1 MEVPASNTAPVTV
14 KALQALLAA
23 TQTKLLEAEDRH
35 RATTHELQTTKGELA
50 TAKVELDGS
59 QTLIAH
65 LKLTIAKMQHDRFG
79 PRSERT
85 ARLLDQMELQLE
97 ELEANVS
104 EDDLAAEQASAA
116 ARSVSQIQPYE
127 CRKPVKKPFPEHLP
141 RERIVVPGPACCAC
155 CGGSRLAKLGEDI
168 TETLEVVPRQWKVIQ
183 TVREKF
189 TCRDC
194 ESISQT
200 PAPFHAIPRGFAGP
214 SLLAMIVHEKFGMHM
229 PLNRLA
235 DRYAH
240 EGIDLSLSTLGNL
253 VGATTF
259 ALKPLHDLV
268 EAHVFAAYRL
278 HADDTTVPVLAK
290 TKTRTGR
297 IWVYVRDEVP
307 YAGSG
312 PPAAV
317 YYYSSDRGQ
326 EHPEAHLKNWTGI
339 LQSDAYSGY
348 NHLSEHARPGGPV
361 RHAFCWAHARRNFFK
376 LADVESLAR
385 KRSHGKTDAVLSPL
399 AMEAVQR
406 INAIFALERE
416 MNGRTADER
425 LAVRKEKVTPLVE
438 SLEFWLRETGAKLSK
453 HNDVAVAINYML
465 RRWDGFTL
473 FLRDGTVCLTNN
485 AAERALRRIACGR
498 KSWMFC
504 GSDRGG
510 QRAAVMYSLIAT
522 CRMNNVDPEAWLRD
536 VLARLPEYPISK
548 LDQLLPWNWKKNLPV
563 LPLGF

>member
-1 MEVPASNTAPVTV
+1 
-14 KALQALLAA
+14 
-23 TQTKLLEAEDRH
+23 
-35 RATTHELQTTKGELA
+35 
-50 TAKVELDGS
+50 
-59 QTLIAH
+59 
-65 LKLTIAKMQHDRFG
+65 
-79 PRSERT
+79 
-85 ARLLDQMELQLE
+85 MELQLE
-97 ELEANVS
+97 ELESNVS
-104 EDDLAAEQASAA
+104 EDDLAAEEAAAKSAA
-116 ARSVSQIQPYE
+116 AGVSTVKPYE
-127 CRKPVKKPFPEHLP
+127 RRKPVKKPFPEHLP
-141 RERIVVPGPACCAC
+141 RERVVVPGPSCCAC

-229 PLNRLA
+229 PLNRLS

-253 VGATTF
+253 VGATAF
-259 ALKPLHDLV
+259 ALKPLYELV
-268 EAHVFAAYRL
+268 QAHVFAAHRL

-297 IWVYVRDEVP
+297 IWVYVRDEAP
-307 YAGSG
+307 FAGQG

-317 YYYSSDRGQ
+317 YYYSPDRGQ
-326 EHPEAHLKNWTGI
+326 KHPEEHLRNWIGI

-348 NHLSEHARPGGPV
+348 NPLSHHARPGGPV
-361 RHAFCWAHARRNFFK
+361 SHAFCWAHARRAFYK
-376 LADVESLAR
+376 LADVETAAR
-385 KRSHGKTDAVLSPL
+385 KRSHGKTDIVLSPV
-399 AMEAVQR
+399 AIEAVRR
-406 INAIFALERE
+406 IDVLFDIERGI
-416 MNGRTADER
+416 NGKCADER
-425 LAVRKEKVTPLVE
+425 LKVRKEKIVPLIAD
-438 SLEFWLRETGAKLSK
+438 LETWLRDTRAKMSK
-453 HNDVAVAINYML
+453 HNDVAKAINYML

-473 FLRDGTVCLTNN
+473 FLKDGTVCLTNN

-536 VLARLPEYPISK
+536 VLARLPEHPISK
-548 LDQLLPWNWKKNLPV
+548 LDQLLPWNWKKNLPS
-563 LPLGF
+563 LPFGF

>member
-1 MEVPASNTAPVTV
+1 MDVHDQASDALNTNGL
-14 KALQALLAA
+14 KALLAA
-23 TQTKLLEAEDRH
+23 TRARLMEAED
-35 RATTHELQTTKGELA
+35 KLA
-50 TAKVELDGS
+50 TMQTELTSERAARSGD

-65 LKLTIAKMQHDRFG
+65 MKLTIARLQHDRFG
-79 PRSERT
+79 PHSERT

-97 ELEANVS
+97 ELEANVT
-104 EDDLAAEQASAA
+104 EDDLAAEEAA
-116 ARSVSQIQPYE
+116 VRAIAAGVSNVKPHE
-127 CRKPVKKPFPEHLP
+127 RRKPVKKPFPAHLP
-141 RERIVVPGPACCAC
+141 RERIVVPGPACCTC
-155 CGGSRLAKLGEDI
+155 CGGTRLVKLGEDV
-168 TETLEVVPRQWKVIQ
+168 TETLEVIPRQWKVIQ
-183 TVREKF
+183 TVRERF
-189 TCRDC
+189 ACRSC

-214 SLLAMIVHEKFGMHM
+214 ALLAMIGHEKFGMHM

-235 DRYAH
+235 DRFAR

-253 VGATTF
+253 VGATAF
-259 ALKPLHDLV
+259 ALKPLYELV
-268 EAHVFAAYRL
+268 QAHVFAAHRL

-290 TKTRTGR
+290 HKTRTGR
-297 IWVYVRDEVP
+297 IWVYVRDEAP
-307 YAGSG
+307 FGG
-312 PPAAV
+312 QGLPGAV
-317 YYYSSDRGQ
+317 YYYSPDRGQ
-326 EHPEAHLKNWTGI
+326 EHPVAHLKNWTGI

-348 NHLSEHARPGGPV
+348 NPLSEHARPGGPV

-385 KRSHGKTDAVLSPL
+385 KRSRGKTDAVLSPL

-406 INAIFALERE
+406 INAIFDSERE
-416 MNGRTADER
+416 INGETADER
-425 LAVRKEKVTPLVE
+425 LAVRKEKITPLVD
-438 SLEFWLRETGAKLSK
+438 SLEVWMRETGAKLSK

-473 FLRDGTVCLTNN
+473 FLKDGTVCLTNN

-536 VLARLPEYPISK
+536 VLARLPEHPASK
-548 LDQLLPWNWKKNLPV
+548 IDHLLPWNWKKPQAPV
-563 LPLGF
+563 AAAA

>member
-1 MEVPASNTAPVTV
+1 MDITAPNNSADNVE
-14 KALQALLAA
+14 ALKVLLAA
-23 TQTKLLEAEDRH
+23 MQTQLMEAEDKLAVRESELTAERSG
-35 RATTHELQTTKGELA
+35 RAA
-50 TAKVELDGS
+50 D

-65 LKLTIAKMQHDRFG
+65 LKLTIAKLQRDHFG
-79 PRSERT
+79 QRSERT
-85 ARLLDQMELQLE
+85 AHLLDQMELRLE

-104 EDDLAAEQASAA
+104 EDDRAAEEAS
-116 ARSVSQIQPYE
+116 ARSVAAGVSKVKPHE
-127 CRKPVKKPFPEHLP
+127 RRKPVKKPFPADLP
-141 RERIVVPGPACCAC
+141 RERVVVPSPACCAC
-155 CGGSRLAKLGEDI
+155 CGGARLVKLGEDV
-168 TETLEVVPRQWKVIQ
+168 TETLEVIPRQWKVIQ
-183 TVREKF
+183 TVRERF
-189 TCRDC
+189 SCRDC

-214 SLLAMIVHEKFGMHM
+214 ALLAMIAHEKFGMHM
-229 PLNRLA
+229 PLNRLS

-259 ALKPLHDLV
+259 ALKPLYELV
-268 EAHVFAAYRL
+268 QTHVFAAHRL

-297 IWVYVRDEVP
+297 IWVYVRDEAP
-307 YAGSG
+307 FAGQG

-317 YYYSSDRGQ
+317 YYYSPDRRQ
-326 EHPEAHLKNWTGI
+326 EHPEAHLKNWTGV

-348 NHLSEHARPGGPV
+348 NPLSNCARPGGPV
-361 RHAFCWAHARRNFFK
+361 RHAFCWSHARRPFFK
-376 LADVESLAR
+376 LADGETAAM
-385 KRSHGKTDAVLSPL
+385 KRSQGKTDAVLSPL
-399 AMEAVQR
+399 AFEAVRR
-406 INAIFALERE
+406 IDAIFDIERAI
-416 MNGRTADER
+416 NGRSVDER
-425 LAVRKEKVTPLVE
+425 LALRKEKVAPLVD
-438 SLEFWLRETGAKLSK
+438 SLEGWMRETRAKISK
-453 HNDVAVAINYML
+453 HNDVAKAIDYIL
-465 RRWDGFTL
+465 RRWEGFTL

-536 VLARLPEYPISK
+536 VLARLPEHPANRIA
-548 LDQLLPWNWKKNLPV
+548 DLLPWNWKKQLPAT
-563 LPLGF
+563 PLNF